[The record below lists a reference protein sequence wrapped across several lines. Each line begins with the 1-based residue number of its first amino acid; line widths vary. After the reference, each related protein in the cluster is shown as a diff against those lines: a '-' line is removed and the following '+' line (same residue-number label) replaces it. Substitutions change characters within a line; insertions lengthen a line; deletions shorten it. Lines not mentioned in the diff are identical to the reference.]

1 MPYRNVL
8 TYRPTFSPMLWLL
21 LLSVGG
27 MPTGA
32 AIADWP
38 QWRGPKGTGVAPTGT
53 PPLEWDTE
61 KNILWKT
68 RLSGHGHASPV
79 VSGDMIFL
87 STAIPMGEPFAPK
100 MSGRPGAHDN
110 NAITHRQQFQAWGI
124 SAIDGSIKWRTT
136 LAEAVPLEGAHNT
149 ASLASASP
157 VTDGEHVYF
166 FFGSQG
172 LHCLTRDGKRVW
184 EKQFGKMHTKH
195 GHGEGAS
202 PALSGQTL
210 IVNWDHEGNSF
221 LTALH
226 TATGKER
233 WRITRNEVTSWS
245 TPVITEVD
253 GTQQVIV
260 CGTERVRAYRLSDG
274 KVLWE
279 CGGMS
284 ANIVA
289 TPVVADG
296 IVFVGSSYEKRVLMA
311 IRLAGSSGDI
321 TGTNQIL
328 WTRYRGTPYVPSP
341 LLYNGSLYFLTHY
354 QNVITRVVAETG
366 EDAPGAVRLG
376 PLSNIY
382 ASPVAANGHLFVT
395 DLLGQTLVL
404 TDTAIPRAVSLNPIG
419 ESVSA
424 SLAIVGSRIF
434 IRGENHLFCVGTE

>member
-1 MPYRNVL
+1 M
-8 TYRPTFSPMLWLL
+8 
-21 LLSVGG
+21 
-27 MPTGA
+27 
-32 AIADWP
+32 
-38 QWRGPKGTGVAPTGT
+38 
-53 PPLEWDTE
+53 
-61 KNILWKT
+61 
-68 RLSGHGHASPV
+68 
-79 VSGDMIFL
+79 
-87 STAIPMGEPFAPK
+87 
-100 MSGRPGAHDN
+100 
-110 NAITHRQQFQAWGI
+110 
-124 SAIDGSIKWRTT
+124 
-136 LAEAVPLEGAHNT
+136 
-149 ASLASASP
+149 
-157 VTDGEHVYF
+157 
-166 FFGSQG
+166 
-172 LHCLTRDGKRVW
+172 
-184 EKQFGKMHTKH
+184 
-195 GHGEGAS
+195 
-202 PALSGQTL
+202 
-210 IVNWDHEGNSF
+210 
-221 LTALH
+221 
-226 TATGKER
+226 
-233 WRITRNEVTSWS
+233 
-245 TPVITEVD
+245 ITEVD